1 MPGFA
6 RIVLAEE
13 FTFGALEGLD
23 QDSCAVLPPYS
34 EYGPD
39 YLLLRLR
46 SAGLHMVCPPRPWRG
61 GKEAS
66 IHKDS
71 ASLAH

>member
-23 QDSCAVLPPYS
+23 QDSCAVLPSYS
-34 EYGPD
+34 ESGQLSLTASFWHSYTQKSEVYGHSKSGIQKQLP
-39 YLLLRLR
+39 LGRR
-46 SAGLHMVCPPRPWRG
+46 VCF
-61 GKEAS
+61 
-66 IHKDS
+66 
-71 ASLAH
+71 